1 MLSDVRRIVE
11 EGHLGVRTWEKFV
24 QACLKRAAAGDA
36 EAVCLFV
43 FAKLVQP
50 FSDYYADQA
59 LSEARAVAF
68 RNRILAGLPSA
79 LTPSQINDCVSRI
92 NENMVDGA
100 YLGSFLKP

>member
-50 FSDYYADQA
+50 FSDYYSDQA
-59 LSEARAVAF
+59 LNEARAVAF
-68 RNRILAGLPSA
+68 RTQLLAGL
-79 LTPSQINDCVSRI
+79 D
-92 NENMVDGA
+92 A
-100 YLGSFLKP
+100 YDAAPTLEDKQAVLRDVIGTGLQGTQP

>member
-11 EGHLGVRTWEKFV
+11 EGHLGVRTYEKFV
-24 QACLKRAAAGDA
+24 QECLQRAAAGDA
-36 EAVCLFV
+36 DAVGLFV

-68 RNRILAGLPSA
+68 RNEILAGL
-79 LTPSQINDCVSRI
+79 D
-92 NENMVDGA
+92 A
-100 YLGSFLKP
+100 YEAAATLEDRQAVLRDAIRKGLDATEP